1 MLLAII
7 IQFSSN
13 YSQTY
18 RKHRAVKFSIGSGDG
33 GIEIIE
39 SNLVCFTTDVILN
52 NANGDIDI
60 KDSKVCFYYSTY
72 YYIV

>member
-1 MLLAII
+1 M
-7 IQFSSN
+7 
-13 YSQTY
+13 
-18 RKHRAVKFSIGSGDG
+18 KFSIGSGDG